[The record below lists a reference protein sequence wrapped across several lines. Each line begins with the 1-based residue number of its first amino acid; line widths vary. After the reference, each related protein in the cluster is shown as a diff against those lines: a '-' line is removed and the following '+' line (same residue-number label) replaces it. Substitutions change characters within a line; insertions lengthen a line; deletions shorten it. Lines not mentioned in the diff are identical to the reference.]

1 MALRQSGINQ
11 SFGRAQVIE
20 NERYT
25 SPAWEYHIA
34 NKTALKKKMSVDRAE
49 FEEFDD
55 LKAWE
60 DDRNFR
66 EITGGMRNLEEIWN
80 QSFQAGYNIAN
91 PTTEKEQLL
100 AKKFAQ
106 EKDRVKQASDLYT
119 RQGAAV
125 KSAWEAMQRE
135 DVDKVKT
142 KQKIMDYIDYEGDIF
157 ERAKQVPGLV
167 VHKTEPMDILET
179 ITGGVAD
186 YTKVTKDVLENAFDP
201 LTGKIKKKTWEGIS
215 TTDRKDALEKIW
227 LSQKAMGDEFREG
240 IADIMRSDIKNNLD
254 PNKEENVHK
263 YYSKEFLNVKSGS
276 KVEETFYSV
285 GEGGLKISIGS
296 GIPKKD
302 EQGMFIGNP
311 DTVLLYNDNADSPIE
326 HTSPFAVNLQGVFK
340 NTPSS
345 SVAIDVTEDFVNTQD
360 GMPEVKAGNYS
371 VLPMKIIWLP
381 VGDEDVDLNKEQ
393 SPWMGPI
400 QSIFRPMNTFK
411 DKPIG
416 DEQFAELEKIND
428 KLTGSGKRINYSWMP
443 YFLVRMKYG
452 QVEQGDDISSFNRS
466 DYVPYSVIKDDV
478 KAKVGGM
485 KDVSWDEYE
494 QTVNDITNQMNKG
507 IFDPRQVKKKKLD
520 Y

>member
-1 MALRQSGINQ
+1 MARRQYGIDE
-11 SFGRAQVIE
+11 SFGRAQVIQ
-20 NERYT
+20 NERYV
-25 SPAWEYHIA
+25 SPAWKYHIA
-34 NKTALKKKMSVDRAE
+34 NKTALKKKMSVDQAE
-49 FEEFDD
+49 FEELDD

-66 EITGGMRNLEEIWN
+66 EITGAMRNLEEVWN

-91 PTTEKEQLL
+91 PTTEKEQML

-119 RQGAAV
+119 RQGGAV

-167 VHKTEPMDILET
+167 VHKTEPIDILKI
-179 ITGGVAD
+179 ITDGITD
-186 YTKVTKDVLENAFDP
+186 YTSVSKRVLSDDIDP
-201 LTGKIKKKTWEGIS
+201 ESGKIKKITKEGRLKKDRADSLEKTWL
-215 TTDRKDALEKIW
+215 A
-227 LSQKAMGDEFREG
+227 QKAVGPEFKEG
-240 IADIMRSDIKNNLD
+240 IANIMRGDIKNNLD
-254 PNKEENVHK
+254 PNKEEDVHK
-263 YYSKEFLNVKSGS
+263 YYQDEFINVKSGS

-285 GEGGLKISIGS
+285 GEGGIGISIGS

-311 DTVLLYNDNADSPIE
+311 DTVLLYNDNADRPTE
-326 HTSPFAVNLQGVFK
+326 HTSPFAVNLQGMFK
-340 NTPSS
+340 NIPSS
-345 SVAIDVTEDFVNTQD
+345 SVAVDVTEDFVNTQD

-428 KLTGSGKRINYSWMP
+428 KLTGSGKRINYNWMP

-466 DYVPYSVIKDDV
+466 DYVPYDVIKDDI

-494 QTVNDITNQMNKG
+494 QTVNDITEQMNRG
-507 IFDPRQVKKKKLD
+507 IFDPRQAKKKKFD